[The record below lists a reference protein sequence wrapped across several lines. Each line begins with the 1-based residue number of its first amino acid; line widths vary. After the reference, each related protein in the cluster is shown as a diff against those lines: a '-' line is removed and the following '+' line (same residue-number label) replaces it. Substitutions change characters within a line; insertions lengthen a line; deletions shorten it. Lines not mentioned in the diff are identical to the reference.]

1 MNGGLIV
8 PLAAPSRN
16 RLVDQVI
23 ASMKQMI
30 GTGEWPVGERIPP
43 EPELVASL
51 RVGRNT
57 VREAVGALAH
67 AGLLEVRQG
76 DGTYVAA
83 PNEMSGVVRR
93 RLAAADVRY
102 AIEVRRAYE
111 IEAARLAATR
121 RTAADLRNLD
131 KAYAAREAAWLTGDA
146 AMFVGAD
153 VAFHLMI
160 VEAARNPLLSEL
172 YIAFADTIH
181 DSLATVIGR
190 TLAPAE
196 YVDHS
201 GLLEA
206 IRAKDPDAAIRETAG
221 FLHE

>member
-1 MNGGLIV
+1 M

-23 ASMKQMI
+23 ASMKEMI

-67 AGLLEVRQG
+67 SGLLEVRQG

-93 RLAAADVRY
+93 RLAVADVRY

-111 IEAARLAATR
+111 IEAGRLAASR
-121 RTAADLRNLD
+121 RTAADLRKLD
-131 KAYAAREAAWLTGDA
+131 KVYAAREAAWRTGDA
-146 AMFVGAD
+146 AVFVEAD
-153 VAFHLMI
+153 AAFHRAI
-160 VEAARNPLLSEL
+160 VDAARNPLLSEL
-172 YIAFADTIH
+172 YAAFADTMRE
-181 DSLATVIGR
+181 SLATVIGR
-190 TLAPAE
+190 TLGPDE
-196 YVDHS
+196 YVDHRP
-201 GLLEA
+201 LLEA
-206 IRAKDPDAAIRETAG
+206 IRAKDPETAIRETAG
-221 FLHE
+221 FLDE